1 MKKRVLSAILCSIMA
16 ASLLAGCGGGGE
28 SSAPAADGGSTGTES
43 TATEEVKR
51 TEDGYQIF
59 DDVTLSY
66 LYCWNGGFQPLE
78 NQYDNDVAKAIRD
91 KIGVTIEIE
100 GVMMTESEKLN
111 LMFASGDMPD
121 IINAPYWGGSDACT
135 VTIRKAGAEGR
146 LIDLKDKLPNYPN
159 LAKAYEVGVSSLQYL
174 ENELNHADFNGAQYV
189 LPWQLPGSA
198 EDETNWAYGI
208 FVRSDVAETLG
219 VEPTSIKTQEQLWD
233 LMMQAKEYGF
243 KDVNGN
249 DTIVASTHVNGS
261 NYGDYVAGFTEK
273 KLTGYILDDEGNITT
288 PILQGGEDWMESD
301 LYLWRMVHEGLLN
314 QECFKQSAERA
325 NEKIGNGTP
334 LFASFQYSGI
344 VTATQQSGLYDAHPE
359 MRYTPVGPL
368 NYKDGQSLVQTAT
381 DGRTGSP
388 CLIFPTTCKNV
399 DAALT
404 YLDYINSEEGMMLA
418 SYGIEGDTYELNEE
432 GQPRMTEEW
441 VEKYQ
446 NDAAATTEE
455 LRQRGIGYLN
465 NVNCVVDLRKTWYG
479 EQTPFTADAAIPEV
493 EEYKEMRPV
502 ERLEGYPLSAFEA
515 SFERYDDWMDLNA
528 QLQEGEYQ
536 QRAYFAE
543 TEEEAKEIL
552 NEYRDMLLN
561 TNDGVYQ
568 EMIDYLNEMYH
579 SRDDIA
585 L

>member
-219 VEPTSIKTQEQLWD
+219 VDPTSIKTQDQLWD
-233 LMMQAKEYGF
+233 FMMQAKEYGF

-301 LYLWRMVHEGLLN
+301 LYLWRMVQEGLLD
-314 QECFKQSAERA
+314 QECFKQSNERA
-325 NEKIGNGTP
+325 VEKIGNGTP
-334 LFASFQYSGI
+334 LFVSFQYSGI
-344 VTATQQSGLYDAHPE
+344 VTATQQSGLYDTHPE

-432 GQPRMTEEW
+432 GQPRMTQEW
-441 VEKYQ
+441 CDKYTA
-446 NDAAATTEE
+446 DAAATKEE

-465 NVNCVVDLRKTWYG
+465 TTNFVVDLRKTWWG
-479 EQTPFTADAAIPEV
+479 EQNPFDSNAAVQEV

-502 ERLEGYPLSAFEA
+502 ERIKGYPLSAFEA

>member
-219 VEPTSIKTQEQLWD
+219 VDPTSIKTQDQLWD
-233 LMMQAKEYGF
+233 FMMQAKEYGF

-301 LYLWRMVHEGLLN
+301 LYLWRMVQEGLLD
-314 QECFKQSAERA
+314 QECFKQSNERA
-325 NEKIGNGTP
+325 VEKIGNGTP
-334 LFASFQYSGI
+334 LFVSFQYSGI

-493 EEYKEMRPV
+493 EEYKE
-502 ERLEGYPLSAFEA
+502 
-515 SFERYDDWMDLNA
+515 NA
-528 QLQEGEYQ
+528 PG
-536 QRAYFAE
+536 
-543 TEEEAKEIL
+543 
-552 NEYRDMLLN
+552 
-561 TNDGVYQ
+561 
-568 EMIDYLNEMYH
+568 
-579 SRDDIA
+579 
-585 L
+585 